1 MVMAAQSHPGLKYN
15 YGASSAYRGFEDAL
29 KSDQPIWVINN
40 SQPKAQLIITITDP
54 LSGKPRTMEFHRTFV
69 PFCLSDMVPRSVLEQ
84 SLEIR
89 NFIRKGVLKLITEDE
104 AMKILSSEDGR
115 REHERLNHSEYADGS
130 VVSARVKDML
140 TSTNLARQT
149 AGITASDPSANL
161 TVESLASLHPKI
173 KAWESRVLVEDLD
186 TQGLLSELRIHSSEF
201 TEADC
206 HYLVNGQFPTEARD
220 WAKEK
225 LKSGDLA
232 ASAVSMPQSASKFDD
247 SKYQPDYE

>member
-1 MVMAAQSHPGLKYN
+1 MVMPAQSHPGLKYN
-15 YGASSAYRGFEDAL
+15 YGAGTAYHRFEEAL
-29 KSDQPIWVINN
+29 KSDQPIWVLNN

-89 NFIRKGVLKLITEDE
+89 NFIRKGVLKLVTEDE
-104 AMKILSSEDGR
+104 AMKILSSDDGH
-115 REHERLNHSEYADGS
+115 REHERLNHSEYAEGN
-130 VVSARVKDML
+130 VLSARVKDMVS
-140 TSTNLARQT
+140 STNLARQT
-149 AGITASDPSANL
+149 AGISASDPSANL

-173 KAWESRVLVEDLD
+173 KAWESRVLVEDLN
-186 TQGLLSELRIHSSEF
+186 TQGLLSELRIHANEF

-206 HYLVNGQFPTEARD
+206 QYLVNGKFPTEACD

-232 ASAVSMPQSASKFDD
+232 TKAVSIPQSSRFDD